1 MKACPV
7 KCEKLAQGV
16 YIAVSG
22 GSPCPESALIYP
34 GVLSKVSN
42 WLSGDLAVSIVRGK
56 GVLLEAAQEL
66 SDMTDEFFRED
77 EYVFPSFDYVKDT
90 NTLSPVPDEIELI
103 AELPPEIFS
112 EIQNWIAGE

>member
-1 MKACPV
+1 
-7 KCEKLAQGV
+7 
-16 YIAVSG
+16 
-22 GSPCPESALIYP
+22 
-34 GVLSKVSN
+34 
-42 WLSGDLAVSIVRGK
+42 
-56 GVLLEAAQEL
+56 
-66 SDMTDEFFRED
+66 MTDEFFRED